1 MASTQRPLM
10 ESHFL
15 PSVHWLSV
23 VHSTQVGEAPG
34 VGAAH
39 WVPSGQQLQEL
50 PAQLSLV
57 AQVTH

>member
-1 MASTQRPLM
+1 MV
-10 ESHFL
+10 SHRL
-15 PSVHWLSV
+15 PSAHWLSV

-57 AQVTH
+57 EQVTHWSL